1 MDFGTSD
8 DHKRISSAVADLA
21 AKFDDVYWEKHDR
34 DHMFPWDF
42 YDALA
47 EAGWIGIAIPE
58 QYGGGGLGLAEAGLV
73 MQTIAASGA
82 AMNGCTPLHL
92 SVFGINVVTKHG
104 SAALRAEVLPQVASG
119 QLHTCFAVTEP
130 DAGTDTS
137 RIRTVARRDGDDYV
151 INGRKVWISK
161 AGQSQKA
168 VLAARTSP
176 REDAEPMSGLSV
188 FLVDMDSQG
197 VQMSPI
203 PKMGRNA
210 VASYEVTF
218 DDVRVA
224 SERLIGTEGD
234 GFRVLLDGLN
244 PERILLAHESVG
256 IGRASVQLAVEYA
269 KRRVVFARPIGQ
281 NQAIAF
287 PLAEAMARLDAAEL
301 LCQKAAWLYDHGQGC
316 GREANAAK
324 FLAADAAFFAADRAV
339 QTLGG
344 MGYAEEYP
352 ASRYF
357 RESRLMRIA
366 PVSQELAL
374 AFLAQNVLKLPKSY

>member
-1 MDFGTSD
+1 MDFRPLD
-8 DHKRISSAVADLA
+8 DHEAIKSAVADLA
-21 AKFDDVYWEKHDR
+21 ARFGSAYWEKHDR
-34 DHMFPWDF
+34 EHAFPWDF
-42 YDALA
+42 YNAFA
-47 EAGWIGIAIPE
+47 EAGWVGIAIPE
-58 QYGGGGLGLAEAGLV
+58 QYGGGGLGLAEAGLM

-82 AMNGCTPLHL
+82 AMNGCTPIHL

-104 SAALRAEVLPQVASG
+104 SAELRDSVLPRVASG

-137 RIRTVARRDGDDYV
+137 RIRTMARRDGGGYV
-151 INGRKVWISK
+151 VNGRKVWISK
-161 AGQSQKA
+161 AGQSQQA
-168 VLAARTSP
+168 ILVARTSP
-176 REDAEPMSGLSV
+176 RAEAEPMAGLSV
-188 FLVDMDSQG
+188 FLVDLTAEG
-197 VQMSPI
+197 IHMSPI

-210 VASYEVTF
+210 VACYEVTF
-218 DDVRVA
+218 EDVRVPA
-224 SERLIGTEGD
+224 ECLVGAEGD
-234 GFRVLLDGLN
+234 GFRILLDGLN

-256 IGRASVQLAVEYA
+256 IGRASVELAVEYA
-269 KRRVVFARPIGQ
+269 KQREVFGRPIGQ

-301 LCQKAAWLYDHGQGC
+301 LCQKAAWLYDHGERC

-344 MGYAEEYP
+344 MGYADEYP

-357 RESRLMRIA
+357 REARVMRLA

>member
-1 MDFGTSD
+1 MDFSSTD
-8 DHKRISSAVADLA
+8 DHERIRSAVADLA
-21 AKFDDVYWEKHDR
+21 AKFDSAYWEKRDR
-34 DHMFPWDF
+34 EHTFPWDF
-42 YDALA
+42 YNAFA
-47 EAGWIGIAIPE
+47 AAGWIGIAIPE
-58 QYGGGGLGLAEAGLV
+58 QYGGGGLGLAEAGLM

-82 AMNGCTPLHL
+82 AMNGCTAIHL
-92 SVFGINVVTKHG
+92 SVFGINIVTKHG
-104 SAALRAEVLPQVASG
+104 SAALRRDVLPRVASG

-137 RIRTVARRDGDDYV
+137 RIRTMARRAGGDYV

-168 VLAARTSP
+168 ILVARTSP
-176 REDAEPMSGLSV
+176 REETEPMAGLSV
-188 FLVDMDSQG
+188 FLVDLDSEG
-197 VQMSPI
+197 IQMSPI

-218 DDVRVA
+218 DDVRVPA
-224 SERLIGTEGD
+224 ERLIGAEGD
-234 GFRVLLDGLN
+234 GFRILLDGLN
-244 PERILLAHESVG
+244 PERILIAHESVG
-256 IGRASVQLAVEYA
+256 IGRASVELAVEYA
-269 KRRVVFARPIGQ
+269 RQREVFGRPIGQ

-301 LCQKAAWLYDHGQGC
+301 LCQKAAWLYDHGERC
-316 GREANAAK
+316 SREANAAK

-344 MGYAEEYP
+344 MGYADEYP

-357 RESRLMRIA
+357 RESRVMRIA